1 MSDSRSIEILQA
13 TPDQAE
19 LAAEL
24 LHATG
29 PPIFDYLYGSEPA
42 FRTRMMALQWQ
53 AEEGFLSHR
62 HAMAAYG
69 PGGDMLGLELGFD
82 NTVED
87 AAFEAASA
95 IVQAHATA
103 AQTAQIFAAAR
114 NLVYLTP
121 FTPVGNYCVHNLAV
135 TNTDRGT
142 GLGRRLLE
150 GAFER
155 AAKSGY
161 KSVCLDVMEIN
172 PAVGFYRHLGMR
184 LACETRIPDL
194 VEHHG
199 FPTIYRMVRDV

>member
-1 MSDSRSIEILQA
+1 MSDSRSIEIREA
-13 TPDQAE
+13 TPDHAE

-29 PPIFDYLYGSEPA
+29 SPIYDYLYGPEPV
-42 FRTRMMALQWQ
+42 FRSRMMALQWQ

-69 PGGDMLGLELGFD
+69 PGGDLLGIELGFD
-82 NTVED
+82 SAAED
-87 AAFEAASA
+87 AAFDAATA
-95 IVQAHATA
+95 IVREHATV
-103 AQTAQIFAAAR
+103 AQTEQIFAAAR

-121 FTPVGNYCVHNLAV
+121 FTPDGNYCVHNLAV

-155 AAKSGY
+155 AAAAGY
-161 KSVCLDVMEIN
+161 ISVCLDVMETN
-172 PAVGFYRHLGMR
+172 PAVSFYRRLGMH

>member
-1 MSDSRSIEILQA
+1 MSDSRSIEIRQA

-24 LHATG
+24 LHVTG
-29 PPIFDYLYGSEPA
+29 APIYDYLYGPEPA

-69 PGGDMLGLELGFD
+69 PGGALLGLELGFD
-82 NTVED
+82 NTAED

-95 IVQAHATA
+95 VVRAHANA
-103 AQTAQIFAAAR
+103 DQQKHIAMAAR

-121 FTPVGNYCVHNLAV
+121 FTPDGNYCVHNLAV
-135 TNTDRGT
+135 ANTERGT
-142 GLGRRLLE
+142 GLGRRLLK

-155 AAKSGY
+155 AAEAGY